1 MVTKILGARIALFMA
16 LFLALGAAFSA
27 GAEEAKQL
35 FNTLKPALYQIRLI
49 EQATGNKSSIG
60 SGFQIDEN
68 GVIATN
74 YHVISGFV
82 QHSNK
87 YKLEYL
93 DKFGNKAPLTV
104 LDVDVINDLALVKRA
119 DSSENYFALAA
130 QTPSQGEK
138 IFSLGNPHDL
148 GMIVVPGTY
157 NGLKDKSFYDRIHF
171 TGSVNP
177 GMSGGPTVNEQGEV
191 IGVNVATAGNQI
203 GFLVPLDKLNTLYQ
217 GYTLRGEP
225 VEDLKLSIGEQLHAN
240 QQRLLD
246 LVLKVDWQVKKLGSA
261 KVPGEITPFIRCW
274 GSSNADKTDAKYLN
288 AVSNCA
294 MSEQVYLSHKFR
306 SGNIGM
312 QYEWLKSDK
321 LNRYQFYNMYEKSLA
336 GMGADNMAAKG
347 DVTEY
352 QCSHDLVSVNKGE
365 TNSKAVLC
373 SRAYKEYPGLF
384 DVAFIAASYDKAR
397 QGLISH
403 FTLSGVEKSLALQ
416 FAEKFMESATWN

>member
-1 MVTKILGARIALFMA
+1 VVRAILAVWLLCLSFNGV
-16 LFLALGAAFSA
+16 GNQ
-27 GAEEAKQL
+27 AEQL

-49 EQATGNKSSIG
+49 EQASGNKSSIG
-60 SGFQIDEN
+60 SGFQIDAN

-74 YHVISGFV
+74 YHVISGMV
-82 QHSNK
+82 QHANK

-93 DKFGNKAPLTV
+93 DKQGNKASLQI
-104 LDVDVINDLALVKRA
+104 LDVDVINDLALVKRS
-119 DSSENYFALAA
+119 DNTDNYFALAS
-130 QTPSQGEK
+130 QPPKQGEK

-157 NGLKDKSFYDRIHF
+157 NGLKDRSFYERIHF

-177 GMSGGPTVNEQGEV
+177 GMSGGPTVNEKGEV

-203 GFLVPLDKLNTLYQ
+203 GFLVPLNKLDALYQ
-217 GYTLRGEP
+217 RYKLRGTP
-225 VEDLKLSIGEQLHAN
+225 VDNLKHRIGEQLHAN

-246 LVLKVDWQVKKLGSA
+246 QVLKAQWQLTKLGSA

-274 GSSNADKTDAKYLN
+274 GRSNSDKVDAKFLS
-288 AVSNCA
+288 ASSSCA
-294 MSEQVYLSHKFR
+294 MSEQVYLSNQFR

-312 QYEWLKSDK
+312 EYEWLKTDE
-321 LNRYQFYNMYEKSLA
+321 LNSYQFYNMYEKSMA
-336 GMGADNMAAKG
+336 GMGADNMAAKD
-347 DVTEY
+347 DVTEFK
-352 QCSHDLVSVNKGE
+352 CSHDLVAIDKGA
-365 TNSKAVLC
+365 THAKAVIC

-384 DVAFIAASYDKAR
+384 DVAFISASYDKDR

-403 FTLSGVEKSLALQ
+403 FTLSGVEKGLALQ

>member
-1 MVTKILGARIALFMA
+1 VSIAGLTVFKKVLGAWILFSVS
-16 LFLALGAAFSA
+16 FQVLAEQAQ
-27 GAEEAKQL
+27 QL

-49 EQATGNKSSIG
+49 EQASGNKSSIG
-60 SGFQIDEN
+60 SGFQIDPN

-82 QHSNK
+82 QHDSQ
-87 YKLEYL
+87 YRLEYL
-93 DKFGNKAPLTV
+93 DNQGNKAALEV

-119 DSSENYFALAA
+119 EPSVNYFALA
-130 QTPSQGEK
+130 QLPPSQGAD

-177 GMSGGPTVNEQGEV
+177 GMSGGPTVNTNGEV

-203 GFLVPLDKLNTLYQ
+203 GFLIPLDKLANLYQ
-217 GYTLRGEP
+217 RYSLRGTP
-225 VEDLKLSIGEQLHAN
+225 VENLKGSIGEQLLAN
-240 QQRLLD
+240 QARLLAQ
-246 LVLKVDWQVKKLGSA
+246 VLDADWQVKQLGSA

-274 GSSNADKTDAKYLN
+274 GRSNADKKEAKFLS
-288 AVSNCA
+288 AQSNCA
-294 MSEQVYLSHKFR
+294 MSEQVYLSQKFR

-312 QYEWLKSDK
+312 QYEWFKTDE
-321 LNRYQFYNMYEKSLA
+321 LNTYQFYNMYEKALA
-336 GMGADNMAAKG
+336 GMGGDNMAAKD

-352 QCSHDLVSVNKGE
+352 QCTHDLVSINKGS
-365 TNSKAVLC
+365 TNSKAVIC

-403 FTLSGVEKSLALQ
+403 FTLSGVEKGLALQ
-416 FAEKFMESATWN
+416 FAEKFMGAATWN